1 MKRMFALTTAALL
14 IISSAGCKSDKISS
28 ISSTVTETGSSKII
42 NVTEGTVSEKDV
54 SSASSTASSKKS
66 STSSKKSSASSSKTE
81 SGNNT
86 SKVLSQT
93 TEEKTSKPSTQ
104 SASSEQKTVYEPFE
118 EVTKVYKL
126 PKKISFNM
134 PEFSFGV
141 YNDNSSGKTLPYRLY
156 VPADYDSSKK
166 YPVLFWLHGA
176 GERGSNNTSQIAY
189 LSKSFNVAGDFL
201 NEAIILAPQCPEYG
215 WWYIDQYEEEYEDEG
230 GYLGAAMHLLY
241 KIESEY
247 SCDKS
252 RIYVAGLSMGGF
264 ATWSVLERYSNH
276 FAAGVP
282 ICGWGNAYAAEQL
295 AGIPIWIY
303 HGDADQTV
311 SYSASTIMYNAIK
324 DAGGEMVHLTTLFG
338 VGHNAWDYAL
348 RDRNLFCWM
357 FAQRKGK
364 DDSYKFVSKLSV
376 VSPNGET
383 VLTAEDIDYTELS
396 YEGNNAH
403 LRAELYFNGAE
414 RLRSAYKN
422 NLNKEFTVYYY
433 GLKVYS
439 FKPLRVR
446 DDYSFDF
453 SSSLPEEVAIDLMY
467 KSEEYFS

>member
-1 MKRMFALTTAALL
+1 MRRTLVLVTAALL

-42 NVTEGTVSEKDV
+42 NVTESTGSEKDV
-54 SSASSTASSKKS
+54 SSASST
-66 STSSKKSSASSSKTE
+66 TLSKTE
-81 SGNNT
+81 SGNGT
-86 SKVLSQT
+86 SEVLMQT
-93 TEEKTSKPSTQ
+93 TEEQSSKPSAQ
-104 SASSEQKTVYEPFE
+104 SSDSEQETDYEPFE

-126 PKKISFNM
+126 AKKISFNM
-134 PEFSFGV
+134 PEFYFGV
-141 YNDNSSGKTLPYRLY
+141 YNDRSSGKTLPYRLY

-215 WWYIDQYEEEYEDEG
+215 WWYIDDYEDEYEDEG

-295 AGIPIWIY
+295 AEIPIWIY
-303 HGDADQTV
+303 HGDADQMV

-324 DAGGEMVHLTTLFG
+324 DAGGEMVHFTTLFG

-357 FAQRKGK
+357 FAQSKGK

-383 VLTAEDIDYTELS
+383 VLTAEDIYYTELS

-453 SSSLPEEVAIDLMY
+453 SNSIPEEVAIDLIY